1 MFTLRTSLLGP
12 VCLGWCLGCVSAA
25 VRPDRPIY
33 FEDRRSGV
41 FESHAAGQAI
51 RIHADRVEIGDVTLR
66 FLHASKQA
74 RVEGIGTAAPSTY
87 LMRGRTVSF
96 RQYQKVRI
104 RDLYPGIDAAFY
116 GTAGRLEYDL
126 ELAPGARASR
136 VRLAIEGAR
145 DVRVDG
151 EGVVVETRSG
161 EMRQPAPRIFADE
174 HGARR
179 PIAGHYVLLARNQI
193 EFKLGKYDHARPV
206 TIDPVVEYEK
216 YFGGS
221 AVDTGGPV
229 ATDAQGNVYVTG
241 TTDSVDFPSTNGT
254 KSRLGA
260 PLIAY
265 SNAGKTARPLPV
277 GTQISVTAIGGTQ
290 NGQVLYVATPDGI
303 FVSGDSGA
311 SFVPC
316 APLPNPYTY
325 IAAIVQAISVDQI
338 DPSRVYVATNVGLFG
353 GTSAGQQWALLVGG
367 LPATADGTVNV
378 ASVEVSPVDHT
389 TLYAT
394 VSPYPFS
401 TQASTIYASTDAGG
415 TWQQL
420 NPSYPGEPA
429 VGIVPYSYV
438 VFTLGPNG
446 TDVYVVD
453 DNGNLFKSTDGGM
466 TWAQLA
472 AKLYGTVSITFDP
485 SNAST
490 MYVLDNYGVERS
502 TDGGETFT
510 TISPPLS
517 PGNLDEA
524 FAIDGSGA
532 LYLATPAPA
541 IEVSTNGGTSWTML
555 RQQPNPHVLAAFGGM
570 VFAGVNS
577 PAIPFV
583 TKWNSDGS
591 QLLYSTFFGG
601 GFNDAITAITAD
613 AQGEAILAGNTFS
626 ADFPLTESISAA
638 SPENYSSGFVAKLS
652 ADGTQ
657 AIYAGILGAS
667 MGVTVNGL
675 AIDASGAPY
684 ITGATQ
690 SPDFPT
696 TPTALQPKPPS
707 STCQRVANDLSYPPS
722 MGTNAFVSKLSADAS
737 QLIYSTFLTGSC
749 GSNGAGI
756 TVDSAGEAVVVGST
770 NSPDFP
776 VSTNAYQS
784 TFPGGATASTS
795 YPNPVSFG
803 FISKFSAAGDKLI
816 VSSFIG
822 GGFLTGAN
830 AVTLDATG
838 DAYITGSTWGITP
851 GPTPRAYQ
859 PKVNNGCVILGIGP
873 PEPPSGG
880 ADAFVLKLDPAF
892 STAQAL
898 TYLGGIC
905 DDAGYSIVVQASGN
919 IWVGGS
925 PSAGFPLVTPYE
937 FAGTLP
943 VFSGVSS
950 GFVSEFNPDVS
961 QLLFSSYS
969 DGGYLA
975 QDPSDAIYVAGSGQG
990 IPPPPK
996 TSAGTPDVSLAK
1008 IDPASTPPVI
1018 IQSIGPSTANESVTN
1033 LPGLPGVTVAP
1044 GELIAI
1050 TGSNLGPSSTVN
1062 AQLDSDGLLPFQVAG
1077 ASVSFNNFLA
1087 PLISVQANTIVCFAP
1102 FEINGP
1108 TQVTVTVNG
1117 QSSTPVRVPVA
1128 ARAAYVLAIANQ
1140 DGTLNSANH
1149 PAQQGSIVT
1158 FYVTGLGVTSPASQD
1173 GSVSIPPLPAP
1184 AVPVDVQFGLASNQA
1199 NVQPQ
1204 FEAAAYGLVAGITQ
1218 LNVQIPLG
1226 TYPSNP
1232 AIASVA
1238 GASVQIY
1245 VGQ

>member
-1 MFTLRTSLLGP
+1 MSAFKVFFLA
-12 VCLGWCLGCVSAA
+12 VVWLGCVSAA

-33 FEDRRSGV
+33 FEDRRNGI
-41 FESHAAGQAI
+41 FESHAAGQSI
-51 RIHADRVEIGDVTLR
+51 RIHADRVEFGDVTLR
-66 FLHASKQA
+66 FLHASQRA
-74 RVEGIGTAAPSTY
+74 RVEGVGAPAPSTY
-87 LMRGRTVSF
+87 LMRGRTVSL
-96 RQYQKVRI
+96 RQYPKARI
-104 RDLYPGIDAAFY
+104 RNLYPGIDVVFY
-116 GTAGRLEYDL
+116 GTVGRLEYDL
-126 ELAPGARASR
+126 ELAPGARAGR
-136 VRLAIEGAR
+136 VRVAIDGAR
-145 DVRVDG
+145 VVRVDG
-151 EGVVVETRSG
+151 EAVIVETRLG
-161 EMRQPAPRIFADE
+161 QMRQLAPRIFQND

-179 PIAGHYVLLARNQI
+179 PIEGRYVLLAGNEVGFELR
-193 EFKLGKYDHARPV
+193 KYNHAMPL
-206 TIDPVVEYEK
+206 TIDPVVVYEK

-241 TTDSVDFPSTNGT
+241 TTNSADFPSTNGT

-260 PLIAY
+260 PLLAY
-265 SNAGKTARPLPV
+265 SNAGKTVMQLPV
-277 GTQISVTAIGGTQ
+277 GTETSVTAIGGTQ
-290 NGQVLYVATPDGI
+290 NGQVLYVATPNGI

-316 APLPNPYTY
+316 AALPNPYTY
-325 IAAIVQAISVDQI
+325 IAATVQAISVDQI
-338 DPSRVYVATNVGLFG
+338 DPSRVYVATNVGLFV
-353 GTSAGQQWALLVGG
+353 GTSAGQQWGPLVGG

-394 VSPYPFS
+394 VSPYPFYN
-401 TQASTIYASTDAGG
+401 QAGSIYASIDAGE

-420 NPSYPGEPA
+420 NPSYPGEPP
-429 VGIVPYSYV
+429 VGIAPSSSV
-438 VFTLGPNG
+438 VFTLAPNG
-446 TDVYVVD
+446 SDLYVVD
-453 DNGNLFKSTDGGM
+453 ANGNLFKSTDGGM

-490 MYVLDNYGVERS
+490 IYVLDNYGLQRS
-502 TDGGETFT
+502 TNGGETFT

-541 IEVSTNGGTSWTML
+541 IEVSTNGGTSWTTL
-555 RQQPNPHVLAAFGGM
+555 PQQPNPHVLAGWGGM

-577 PAIPFV
+577 PPIPFV
-583 TKWNSDGS
+583 TKWSGDGS
-591 QLLYSTFFGG
+591 ELLYSTFFGG
-601 GFNDAITAITAD
+601 SFNDAITAITVD

-657 AIYAGILGAS
+657 AIYASILGAS

-684 ITGATQ
+684 ITGTTQ

-696 TPTALQPKPPS
+696 TGNVLQPNPPS
-707 STCQRVANDLSYPPS
+707 STCQRVAQAFDYSPS

-737 QLIYSTFLTGSC
+737 TLIYSTFLSGSC
-749 GSNGAGI
+749 GSAGADVA
-756 TVDSAGEAVVVGST
+756 VDSAGEAVVVGAT

-803 FISKFSAAGDKLI
+803 FVSKFSAAGDKLMA
-816 VSSFIG
+816 SSLIG
-822 GGFLTGAN
+822 GGFLTAAD
-830 AVTLDATG
+830 AVTLDATD

-851 GPTPRAYQ
+851 GATPGAYQ

-873 PEPPSGG
+873 PTPPSGG

-905 DDAGYSIVVQASGN
+905 DDAGYSIVLQASGN

-925 PSAGFPLVTPYE
+925 PSTGFPLVTPYE
-937 FAGTLP
+937 FAGALP
-943 VFSGVSS
+943 VFSGVSA

-975 QDPSDAIYVAGSGQG
+975 QDPTGAIYVAGSGQG
-990 IPPPPK
+990 IPPPEK
-996 TSAGTPDVSLAK
+996 TSAGTPDVSLTK
-1008 IDPASTPPVI
+1008 IDPASTPPVSI
-1018 IQSIGPSTANESVTN
+1018 NSIGPSTANESVTN
-1033 LPGLPGVTVAP
+1033 LPGSAGVTIAP

-1102 FEINGP
+1102 FEISGP

-1128 ARAAYVLAIANQ
+1128 PSAAYVLAIVNQ

-1149 PAQQGSIVT
+1149 PAPQGSVVT

-1173 GSVSIPPLPAP
+1173 GSVSLPPLPVP
-1184 AVPVDVQFGLASNQA
+1184 AVPVSVGFGLAA
-1199 NVQPQ
+1199 NEVDVQPE

-1218 LNVQIPLG
+1218 LNVQIPVG

-1232 AIASVA
+1232 AVASVA
-1238 GASVQIY
+1238 GAAVQIY